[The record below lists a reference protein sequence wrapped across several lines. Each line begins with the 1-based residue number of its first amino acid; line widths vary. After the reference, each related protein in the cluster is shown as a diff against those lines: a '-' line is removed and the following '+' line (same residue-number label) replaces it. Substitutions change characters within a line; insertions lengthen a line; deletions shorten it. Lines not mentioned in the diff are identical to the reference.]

1 MKNVLFLAL
10 ATFGLSFSTDAFADQ
25 KCKDANL
32 NITNSYKNG
41 NNKVKIKVLAVNY
54 RDKEDAKWRD
64 NDIKNTEI
72 GHGATKTV
80 VETLEYV
87 GNEEVPKIQ
96 IKFKYK
102 ENKGWS
108 KAMWSNITDLA
119 SKDCKANIKY
129 NINISGTAAK
139 K

>member
-10 ATFGLSFSTDAFADQ
+10 ATFGLSFSTNAFADQ
-25 KCKDANL
+25 KCQNANI
-32 NITNSYKNG
+32 NITNNYKNG
-41 NNKVKIKVLAVNY
+41 KNKVKIKVLAVNY
-54 RDKEDAKWRD
+54 RDKNDAKWRD

-72 GHGATKTV
+72 AHGKTETV
-80 VETLEYV
+80 VETLEHV
-87 GNEEVPKIQ
+87 GNEEVPKMQ

-102 ENKGWS
+102 ESKGWS
-108 KAMWSNITDLA
+108 KAMWSNIQELA

-129 NINISGTAAK
+129 NISISGTTAK

>member
-1 MKNVLFLAL
+1 M
-10 ATFGLSFSTDAFADQ
+10 
-25 KCKDANL
+25 
-32 NITNSYKNG
+32 
-41 NNKVKIKVLAVNY
+41 
-54 RDKEDAKWRD
+54 
-64 NDIKNTEI
+64 
-72 GHGATKTV
+72 
-80 VETLEYV
+80 
-87 GNEEVPKIQ
+87 Q